1 MRGPRP
7 FSRDTAL
14 DVHELIIER
23 FRAMSP
29 AAKARMVESLTRDCE
44 ALGLAGIRIRHP
56 EATADELRL
65 RLGGLRL
72 GRALMIEAYGWDPGE
87 GRR

>member
-1 MRGPRP
+1 
-7 FSRDTAL
+7 
-14 DVHELIIER
+14 
-23 FRAMSP
+23 
-29 AAKARMVESLTRDCE
+29 VESLTRDCE